1 MSPEH
6 AANHPELA
14 QAWHTGLKHKDT
26 FLVVLVLTAPKNQ
39 ERRNVIRQTWANI
52 HKKLRDQFLLYFIL
66 GNSELSDESIDSIN
80 DEKAKHKDILALP
93 MVDSYQALTSKL
105 LASFVQLNR
114 NVKFKYLL
122 KVDDD
127 SYVQLPLVLEE
138 LKNSNFD
145 KSLYWGFFDGRAP
158 VWLKGKWAEKEY
170 RLCDKYIPY
179 ALGGGYVL
187 SHDLVKYIA
196 ENAQILQKFKNEDV
210 SVGTWLGPLKIHR
223 IHDTRFDTEFRSR
236 GCNNKYLVSHKQ
248 SVEDFKSK
256 HYSLEAKGLLCEKE
270 NQVRASYQYNWNEL
284 PSKCCIRND
293 SSLH

>member
-1 MSPEH
+1 M
-6 AANHPELA
+6 L
-14 QAWHTGLKHKDT
+14 GLKHKDT

-158 VWLKGKWAEKEY
+158 VFLKGKWAEKEY
-170 RLCDKYIPY
+170 HLCDKYIPY

-187 SHDLVKYIA
+187 SHVRR
-196 ENAQILQKFKNEDV
+196 ILFYKV
-210 SVGTWLGPLKIHR
+210 
-223 IHDTRFDTEFRSR
+223 
-236 GCNNKYLVSHKQ
+236 
-248 SVEDFKSK
+248 
-256 HYSLEAKGLLCEKE
+256 
-270 NQVRASYQYNWNEL
+270 
-284 PSKCCIRND
+284 
-293 SSLH
+293 